1 MSSYMFTFRFVSLSL
16 SQIEK
21 LMKQELNFK
30 KRMGKDPH
38 TLPEAIANGKSS
50 ALSGCPDVWELNNG
64 DFAVIGI
71 RKTSEL
77 MGLLPESAGCGP
89 DEEIVLVPREVMLNA
104 ATDIPRS

>member
-1 MSSYMFTFRFVSLSL
+1 MTIWSLANCSLS
-16 SQIEK
+16 SFQIEK

-77 MGLLPESAGCGP
+77 VGLLPESAGCGP